1 MQHFTGITQV
11 VGLAAAEDTTGQR
24 LPILPLMGE
33 LIFGLVAFAILYWV
47 VAKMVVPNHE
57 KAYAERT
64 AAIEGGMQQAEEAQ
78 QQAQAALEQY
88 QAQLTEARAEAAR
101 IREEAREQGAVIVA
115 EMRSQ
120 AQAEASRITEAAQK
134 QIEAERQQAVVSL
147 RSEVGRLSTDLAS
160 RIVGESLQEETRQKG
175 IVDRFLA
182 ELEAGEIQPE
192 KVGAAAPA
200 APAETAAPSQ
210 PEFDFGGHGT
220 PEQGRDA

>member
-33 LIFGLVAFAILYWV
+33 LIFGIVAFAILYWV
-47 VAKMVVPNHE
+47 VAKKVVPNLE

-192 KVGAAAPA
+192 KVGAGAPA
-200 APAETAAPSQ
+200 APVETAAPSQ